1 MTAVALSLVIT
12 GRVHG
17 VGFRIW
23 MRQEALRHGL
33 RGWVRNR
40 HDGSVEALV
49 IGEQVAVEALV
60 AACHRGPAMAR
71 VVGVRRALASDDG
84 SKGFEERVTAGP

>member
-1 MTAVALSLVIT
+1 MTAVALHITVT
-12 GRVHG
+12 GRVQG

-23 MRQEALRHGL
+23 MRQEALRRGL

-49 IGEQVAVEALV
+49 IGNQAAVEALV
-60 AACHRGPAMAR
+60 ADCHRGPAMAR
-71 VVGVRRALASDDG
+71 VVGVRRALGSDDG
-84 SKGFEERVTAGP
+84 SKGFEERVSV

>member
-1 MTAVALSLVIT
+1 MTDFALRLIIT
-12 GRVHG
+12 GRVQG

-23 MRQEALRHGL
+23 MRQEALRRGL

-40 HDGSVEALV
+40 HDGSVEALI
-49 IGEQVAVEALV
+49 IGEQAAVEALV

-71 VVGVRRALASDDG
+71 VVGVRRALASNDG
-84 SKGFEERVTAGP
+84 SRGFEERMSV